1 MKFIPK
7 NFAIPELCNIVMEET
22 KIKYFTLQ
30 NKGNSLYHYGI

>member
-7 NFAIPELCNIVMEET
+7 NFVIPELRNIDMEET

-30 NKGNSLYHYGI
+30 TCYIIMAFNS